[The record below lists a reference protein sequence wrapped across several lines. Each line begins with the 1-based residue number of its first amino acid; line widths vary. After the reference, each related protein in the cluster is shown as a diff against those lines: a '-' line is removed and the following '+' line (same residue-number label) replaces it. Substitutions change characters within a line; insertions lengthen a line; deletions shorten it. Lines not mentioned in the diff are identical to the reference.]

1 MALAGLLSSGAALA
15 QPLERRVEEYS
26 RSVETQRGVA
36 EYSLKCEPSASGFD
50 GAVLVPPEE
59 KVEAY
64 DRVSDFLAARERANP
79 DGFSW
84 SMDRGSSDSPFFFH
98 VEGDSF
104 SCKPLE
110 ALVMPSE
117 AVAPSGGVRSASG
130 QAVSPSTDR
139 AYLQAIADMTTTTTP
154 GTMNPTDVNY
164 SFAGSC
170 GEVQGL
176 ALIGQSTRTNIYD
189 NNHET
194 GLYFTVRT
202 GVSTANGTDNGIVLV
217 RDDRNTDFVS
227 VNDQYR
233 ISVSVGN
240 ATISNVVGSA
250 GSASAQ
256 ANLSYTGGCG
266 RSVQDI
272 HAFSVLTKQMRN
284 RWCDNLN
291 DQGGTTCYNRHTIV
305 YGTAPNYVIDS
316 TGKNWSGVDLG
327 LMAGNLTA
335 NRDGSG
341 ALINSLSAIDVPR
354 TTVQIDAGMYFTHP
368 QPYGTMWGPL
378 DPGFTP
384 LTMLGG
390 SPSTQS
396 ATVQFGPLL
405 QGTTWNHLP

>member
-1 MALAGLLSSGAALA
+1 
-15 QPLERRVEEYS
+15 
-26 RSVETQRGVA
+26 
-36 EYSLKCEPSASGFD
+36 
-50 GAVLVPPEE
+50 
-59 KVEAY
+59 
-64 DRVSDFLAARERANP
+64 
-79 DGFSW
+79 
-84 SMDRGSSDSPFFFH
+84 
-98 VEGDSF
+98 
-104 SCKPLE
+104 
-110 ALVMPSE
+110 MPSE
-117 AVAPSGGVRSASG
+117 AAAASEGVRSASG

-202 GVSTANGTDNGIVLV
+202 GVSTPNGVDNGIVLV

-227 VNDQYR
+227 SNDQYR
-233 ISVSVGN
+233 ISVTVGG
-240 ATISNVVGSA
+240 ATISNVVGSV

-256 ANLSYTGGCG
+256 ANLSYAGGCG
-266 RSVQDI
+266 RSVEDI

-284 RWCDNLN
+284 RWCDNLA
-291 DQGGTTCYNRHTIV
+291 DPGGTVCYNTRSVI
-305 YGTAPNYVIDS
+305 YGSAPNYVVDS
-316 TGKNWSGVDLG
+316 TGKDWSGNSLG

-341 ALINSLSAIDVPR
+341 ALANSPSSIDVPR

-368 QPYGTMWGPL
+368 QPYGTMWTFIDDGYDNLAIIDGVPVK
-378 DPGFTP
+378 
-384 LTMLGG
+384 
-390 SPSTQS
+390 ST
-396 ATVQFGPLL
+396 AVVGFGPLL
-405 QGTTWNHLP
+405 QDTTWNHLP